1 MQTRSFSLRTGVL
14 LLTNAGG
21 CLGLMYAGSLLVAPW
36 QAQAAEY
43 GALPDAPRA
52 APVVTDATYYLSIV
66 VNGQSDNQVVPVV
79 YRNNAYWVEA
89 GVLAKNHVRLN
100 GQQQGLVNI
109 ASLPQVKAQYV
120 AATQQYILQLRDVWQ
135 SREIDSIDNRV

>member
-89 GVLAKNHVRLN
+89 GCWRKTMCVST
-100 GQQQGLVNI
+100 G
-109 ASLPQVKAQYV
+109 S
-120 AATQQYILQLRDVWQ
+120 
-135 SREIDSIDNRV
+135 SRGW